1 MEWFRIWFDSPYY
14 HILYGNR
21 NEDEAKFFIDNL
33 LRHFSFPRDA
43 KILDACCGRG
53 RHAIYLNSKGFDVTG
68 IDLSESNIAHDR
80 KCECNTLHFFI
91 HDIRNTFR
99 EDYFDC
105 VLNLFSSFGYFESE
119 AENQEAISSLGKSLK
134 RGGLLIIDFMNAD
147 VAKKNLV
154 RAESEEINNIGFKI
168 KRSVRGNFIEK
179 NIEVMDKSTCYS
191 FMEKVMML
199 TKKDFEK
206 YFSAAG
212 LKLKTVFGSYNLD
225 PFVPDSSPRLI
236 LVAEKI

>member
-1 MEWFRIWFDSPYY
+1 MEWFRTWFDSPYY

-21 NEDEAKFFIDNL
+21 NEDEARFFIENL
-33 LRHFSFPRDA
+33 LRHFSFPRQA

-80 KCECNTLHFFI
+80 KCECDTLHFFI

-99 EDYFDC
+99 ENYFDC

-134 RGGLLIIDFMNAD
+134 RGGLLVIDFMNAES
-147 VAKKNLV
+147 AKKNLV
-154 RAESEEINNIGFKI
+154 GEELEEINGIVFRI
-168 KRSVRGNFIEK
+168 IRSYDRNFILK
-179 NIEVMDKSTCYS
+179 KIDIRDNGQSYS
-191 FMEKVMML
+191 FMEKVMTL
-199 TKKDFEK
+199 TKADYEK
-206 YFSAAG
+206 YFSNAG
-212 LKLKTVFGSYNLD
+212 LKLKTVFGSYNLE
-225 PFVPDSSPRLI
+225 PFIAGTSPRLI